1 MNQLA
6 EAFSALFLFGCL
18 GITDKVILLGKQALK
33 MKKNSEASAPQLF
46 SFLGN
51 SSIAQILRNSYS

>member
-1 MNQLA
+1 MKMNQLA

-51 SSIAQILRNSYS
+51 SIVA